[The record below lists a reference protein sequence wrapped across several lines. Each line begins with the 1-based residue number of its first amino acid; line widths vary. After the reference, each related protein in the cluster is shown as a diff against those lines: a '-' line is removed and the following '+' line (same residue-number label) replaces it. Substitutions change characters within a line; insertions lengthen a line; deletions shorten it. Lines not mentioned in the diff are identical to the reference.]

1 MKLALP
7 GEVENLMFNLIAD
20 WNEKQNITIKDIA
33 IFHYKF
39 ELIHPFQDGN
49 GRLGR
54 FIILKQCIESNI
66 DLIAIDNEYSE
77 EYKKALYTVQKTNDI
92 KDLVK
97 VFEKCQSRL
106 NDKFKGYDSLLEQIN
121 QNIN

>member
-33 IFHYKF
+33 IFHYEF

-54 FIILKQCIESNI
+54 FIIL
-66 DLIAIDNEYSE
+66 
-77 EYKKALYTVQKTNDI
+77 
-92 KDLVK
+92 
-97 VFEKCQSRL
+97 
-106 NDKFKGYDSLLEQIN
+106 EQIK